1 VVGIAVGAVGWYAR
15 RTYYVG
21 LSGDRVTLFRGVP
34 GGLLGW
40 DPTVDRQIDLTAAE
54 LTEAD
59 RADLE
64 SGHRF
69 ADKGEANRFLERLQQ
84 TSAAMTAS
92 TTTTA
97 PPGPAVAVPPPDT
110 GPPAPPATETSR

>member
-1 VVGIAVGAVGWYAR
+1 
-15 RTYYVG
+15 
-21 LSGDRVTLFRGVP
+21 VP

-40 DPTVDRQIDLTAAE
+40 DPTIDRQTDLTAAD

-69 ADKGEANRFLERLQQ
+69 ASKADANRFLERLQQ
-84 TSAAMTAS
+84 THEALVASTS
-92 TTTTA
+92 TTTT
-97 PPGPAVAVPPPDT
+97 
-110 GPPAPPATETSR
+110 GPPIPVDPTPSSTETTPAPTETTR